1 MFRPTMTLI
10 FLISPLLFLSSL
22 SVATAQNR
30 TGTGSPPVD
39 MEMLKDV
46 QDVPQELQKGGK
58 IPVMVVYEDMDSLGR
73 RMVFNLRERFN
84 KSGMFRLSGY
94 KEKKIK
100 LIIASQEE
108 FQGRPGLSSIYSLVW
123 TYSYAE
129 DVLSTYLES
138 QVGIIEAGHLQELAE
153 TIAARTDEIFLQY
166 SYLFEEE

>member
-1 MFRPTMTLI
+1 MFRPTTTLI
-10 FLISPLLFLSSL
+10 FLIPLLFFLLPL
-22 SVATAQNR
+22 SVVTAQNE
-30 TGTGSPPVD
+30 TGSPPID
-39 MEMLKDV
+39 QEMLKDV

-58 IPVMVVYEDMDSLGR
+58 IPVMVVYQDMDSLGR
-73 RMVFNLRERFN
+73 RLVFNLRERFN

-100 LIIASQEE
+100 LIIASQDE
-108 FQGRPGLSSIYSLVW
+108 FKGRPGLSSIYSLVW

-129 DVLSTYLES
+129 DVLGTYLDT
-138 QVGIIEAGHLQELAE
+138 QVGIIEAGHLQEIAE

>member
-10 FLISPLLFLSSL
+10 FLIALLLFLLPL
-22 SVATAQNR
+22 SVVTAQNK
-30 TGTGSPPVD
+30 TGSPPID
-39 MEMLKDV
+39 LEMLKDV
-46 QDVPQELQKGGK
+46 QDVPQEVQKGGK
-58 IPVMVVYEDMDSLGR
+58 IPVMVVYDDMDSLGR
-73 RMVFNLRERFN
+73 RLVFNLRERFN

-100 LIIASQEE
+100 LIIVSQEE
-108 FQGRPGLSSIYSLVW
+108 FQDRPGLSSIYSLVW

-129 DVLSTYLES
+129 DVLSTYLDN
-138 QVGIIEAGHLQELAE
+138 QVGIIEAGQLQEVAE

>member
-1 MFRPTMTLI
+1 MPRLTVRLFLVCTLMC
-10 FLISPLLFLSSL
+10 FMLPISP
-22 SVATAQNR
+22 VRAEDAT
-30 TGTGSPPVD
+30 TSPPID

-46 QDVPQELQKGGK
+46 QNVPQELKKGGK

-73 RMVFNLRERFN
+73 RLVFNLRERFN

-100 LIIASQEE
+100 LVIETQDE
-108 FQGRPGLSSIYSLVW
+108 FQGRPGLCSIYSLVW
-123 TYSYAE
+123 TYSFAE

-138 QVGIIEAGHLQELAE
+138 EVGIIRRDQLEQIAE
-153 TIAARTDEIFLQY
+153 NIAARTDEIFVEY